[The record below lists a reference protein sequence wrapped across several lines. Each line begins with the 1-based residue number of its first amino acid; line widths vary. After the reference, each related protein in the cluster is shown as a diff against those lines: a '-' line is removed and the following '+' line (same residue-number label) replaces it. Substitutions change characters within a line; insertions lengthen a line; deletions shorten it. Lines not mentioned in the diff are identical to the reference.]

1 MTLSLEVN
9 NTAWTSHIKNIL
21 NSYSSSTSEV
31 TPVIKGNGYGIGR
44 KNLATKAH
52 ELGITSVAVG
62 TIFEA
67 QDVLGQGFKEV
78 LVMDPV
84 KDIDELAF
92 KELTRMHN
100 SSLLLTISCLKDAQN
115 VGNNPVVVEG
125 ITSMNRFG
133 IGINNLAEVSN
144 LNLKGISLHFPIGNT
159 KIGKTTEVANW
170 LNSYKTLCPS
180 GQKVVYLSHISE
192 SELKNLTNQFPDFK
206 FKVRVGT
213 KLWIGDLKAFQIKS
227 TVLEVHEP
235 VNQSFGY
242 RQRSI
247 TSKHRLIV
255 VSGGTAHG
263 IGLQA
268 PRSNV
273 TIKQR
278 LVAILSGIL
287 EAFDYHL
294 SPFLINGKQRWFAE
308 SPHMNVSL
316 LKLPANI
323 SVPKVGST
331 ISAQVR
337 MTTTNFDCVVIH

>member
-1 MTLSLEVN
+1 MTLSLDVN
-9 NTAWTSHIKNIL
+9 NTAWTNHINNVL
-21 NSYSSSTSEV
+21 TSYSSSASEV

-44 KNLATKAH
+44 KNLSQKAH
-52 ELGITSVAVG
+52 ELGVNSVAVG

-67 QDVLGQGFKEV
+67 QDVLDQGFKEV

-92 KELTRMHN
+92 KELTKINN
-100 SSLLLTISCLKDAQN
+100 SSLILTISCLKDAQN
-115 VGNNPVVVEG
+115 IGNNPVVVEG

-144 LNLKGISLHFPIGNT
+144 LNLKGISLHFPIGNS
-159 KIGKTTEVANW
+159 KIGKVTEVSNW

-192 SELKNLTNQFPDFK
+192 SELRNLTNQFPDFK

-213 KLWIGDLKAFQIKS
+213 KLWIGDLKVFQIKS

-247 TSKHRLIV
+247 TIKHRLIV

-287 EAFDYHL
+287 EAFDFHL
-294 SPFLINGKQRWFAE
+294 SPFVVNGKQRWFAE

-316 LKLPANI
+316 LKLPANV

-337 MTTTNFDCVVIH
+337 MTTTNFDCVVIR

>member
-31 TPVIKGNGYGIGR
+31 APVIKGNGYGIGR
-44 KNLATKAH
+44 KNLAQKAH
-52 ELGITSVAVG
+52 ELGVNSVAVG

-67 QDVLGQGFKEV
+67 QDVLDQGFKEV

-92 KELTRMHN
+92 KELTKINN
-100 SSLLLTISCLKDAQN
+100 SSLILTISCLKDAQN
-115 VGNNPVVVEG
+115 IGKNPVVVEG

-144 LNLKGISLHFPIGNT
+144 LNLKGISLHFPIGNS
-159 KIGKTTEVANW
+159 KIGKVTEVTNW
-170 LNSYKTLCPS
+170 LNSYKTHCS
-180 GQKVVYLSHISE
+180 NGQKVVYLSHISE

-235 VNQSFGY
+235 VNQNFGY

-247 TSKHRLIV
+247 TNKHRLIV

-287 EAFDYHL
+287 EAFDFHL
-294 SPFLINGKQRWFAE
+294 SPFVVNGKQRWFAE

-316 LKLPANI
+316 LKLPESV

-337 MTTTNFDCVVIH
+337 MTTTNFDCVVIR

>member
-9 NTAWTSHIKNIL
+9 NTAWTNHIKNIL
-21 NSYSSSTSEV
+21 NSYASPTSEV

-44 KNLATKAH
+44 KNLSKKAH
-52 ELGITSVAVG
+52 ELGVNSVAVG

-67 QDVLGQGFKEV
+67 QDVLNQGFQEV

-92 KELTRMHN
+92 KELTRINN
-100 SSLLLTISCLKDAQN
+100 SSLILTISCLKDAQN
-115 VGNNPVVVEG
+115 IGNNPVVVEG

-170 LNSYKTLCPS
+170 INSYKTLCPS

-227 TVLEVHEP
+227 TVLEMHEP

-242 RQRSI
+242 RQISI

-337 MTTTNFDCVVIH
+337 MTTTNFDCVVIR

>member
-21 NSYSSSTSEV
+21 NSYSSPASEV

-44 KNLATKAH
+44 KNLATKSH
-52 ELGITSVAVG
+52 ELGISSVAVG

-67 QDVLGQGFKEV
+67 QDVLDQGFKEV

-92 KELTRMHN
+92 KELTRINN

-115 VGNNPVVVEG
+115 IGNNPVVVEG

-133 IGINNLAEVSN
+133 IGINDLAEISR
-144 LNLKGISLHFPIGNT
+144 LNLKGISLHFPIGNS
-159 KIGKTTEVANW
+159 KIGKVTEVTNW

-192 SELKNLTNQFPDFK
+192 SELKNLTNQFPDFN

-242 RQRSI
+242 RQRAI
-247 TSKHRLIV
+247 TNKHRLIV

-287 EAFDYHL
+287 EAFDFHL
-294 SPFLINGKQRWFAE
+294 SPFVVNGKQRWFAE
-308 SPHMNVSL
+308 SPHMNVSF
-316 LKLPANI
+316 LKLPSNV

-337 MTTTNFDCVVIH
+337 MTTTNFDCVVIR

>member
-9 NTAWTSHIKNIL
+9 NNAWTSHIKNIL

-44 KNLATKAH
+44 KNLSQKAH
-52 ELGITSVAVG
+52 ELGVNSVAVG

-67 QDVLGQGFKEV
+67 QDVLEQGFKEV

-92 KELTRMHN
+92 KELTKINN

-115 VGNNPVVVEG
+115 IGNNPVVVEG

-144 LNLKGISLHFPIGNT
+144 LNLKGISLHFPIRNS
-159 KIGKTTEVANW
+159 KIGKVTEITNW

-235 VNQSFGY
+235 VNQNFGY

-287 EAFDYHL
+287 EAFDFHL
-294 SPFLINGKQRWFAE
+294 SPFVVNGKQRWFAE

-316 LKLPANI
+316 LKLPANV

-337 MTTTNFDCVVIH
+337 MTTTNFDCVVIR